1 MTISVANLST
11 TTSNV
16 YVSNG
21 NTAVT
26 FLTLCNY
33 SPSNVQINLFVV
45 PANGTPATSNQVLAN
60 LTLVTEDTYQLYQ
73 ASEKLVLGPND
84 SISANASANTSVTVV
99 VSSTSL

>member
-16 YVSNG
+16 YVSSG

-45 PANGTPATSNQVLAN
+45 PANASAATSNQVLAN
-60 LTLVTEDTYQLYQ
+60 LNLVTEDTYQLYQ
-73 ASEKLVLGPND
+73 AAEKLVLGPND
-84 SISANASANTSVTVV
+84 YIAGNASANTSVTVV
-99 VSSTSL
+99 VSSTTL

>member
-16 YVSNG
+16 YVSSG

-33 SPSNVQINLFVV
+33 SPSNVAVNLFIV
-45 PANGTPATSNQVLAN
+45 PANASAGTSNQVLAN
-60 LTLVTEDTYQLYQ
+60 LALTTEDTYQLYQ
-73 ASEKLVLGPND
+73 AAEKLVLGPND
-84 SISANASANTSVTVV
+84 YISANASANTSVTVV
-99 VSSTSL
+99 VSSTAL

>member
-11 TTSNV
+11 TTGNV

-33 SPSNVQINLFVV
+33 SPSNVQVNLFVV
-45 PANGTPATSNQVLAN
+45 PANATPATSNQVLAN

-73 ASEKLVLGPND
+73 AAEKLVLGPND
-84 SISANASANTSVTVV
+84 RISANASANTSVTVV

>member
-16 YVSNG
+16 YVSGG

-33 SPSNVQINLFVV
+33 SPSNVSVNLFIV
-45 PANGTPATSNQVLAN
+45 PANASPGTSNQVLAN
-60 LTLVTEDTYQLYQ
+60 LALTTEDTYQLYQ
-73 ASEKLVLGPND
+73 AAEKLVLGPND

-99 VSSTSL
+99 VSSTAL